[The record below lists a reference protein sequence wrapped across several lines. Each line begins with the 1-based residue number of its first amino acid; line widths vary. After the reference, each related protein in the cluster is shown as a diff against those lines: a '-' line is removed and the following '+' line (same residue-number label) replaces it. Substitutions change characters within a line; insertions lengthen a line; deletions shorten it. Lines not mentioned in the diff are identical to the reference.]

1 MSLRDV
7 DYQLQTVKIDL
18 IYTLL
23 YINKRFISYFCKCN
37 LWLAAESGSSFLM
50 NKNAFATVLSTLEP
64 EKFLQQIETRSS
76 RQVASAL
83 DMSGLTCLFLGFSQ
97 DLNVGQVLFP
107 LFLCPIGTHLFQ
119 GEIVEALEIANRC
132 QRSIGL
138 KTSLLIVSLRV
149 TASK

>member
-1 MSLRDV
+1 MLQSALSLQRLHCGSLLLLENNGDGIIETEKGQMSLRDV

-64 EKFLQQIETRSS
+64 EKFL
-76 RQVASAL
+76 
-83 DMSGLTCLFLGFSQ
+83 
-97 DLNVGQVLFP
+97 
-107 LFLCPIGTHLFQ
+107 
-119 GEIVEALEIANRC
+119 
-132 QRSIGL
+132 
-138 KTSLLIVSLRV
+138 
-149 TASK
+149 